1 MAIASRVPGRSQ
13 SPAAGALEMAFPYA
27 HNTRGNT
34 ATQNTPIS
42 NALCHGDERPPLPAI
57 CGRSW
62 WLVFELLKGHLCL
75 QDSAITW
82 RLLAWH
88 PIPVHVVPQRC
99 FWGRSSDS
107 SCSRHTVTIAGYR
120 KSVVS
125 VNRTAY
131 HGYFDFL
138 RLETGFEQLSGGF
151 TVLEGG
157 SPTKRNG
164 LIFMRWTHIDLG
176 AQNLNGIQR
185 PKLFFQNSHK

>member
-1 MAIASRVPGRSQ
+1 MGTGSAHKYGGAARWYSGDSKKLLALSLWQLQLLCVPKLSMAIASRVPGRSQ
-13 SPAAGALEMAFPYA
+13 SPAAGALEMTFPYA
-27 HNTRGNT
+27 PNTRGNT

-75 QDSAITW
+75 QDSTITW

-107 SCSRHTVTIAGYR
+107 SCPRHTVTI
-120 KSVVS
+120 
-125 VNRTAY
+125 
-131 HGYFDFL
+131 
-138 RLETGFEQLSGGF
+138 
-151 TVLEGG
+151 
-157 SPTKRNG
+157 
-164 LIFMRWTHIDLG
+164 
-176 AQNLNGIQR
+176 
-185 PKLFFQNSHK
+185 PKPSS